1 MMSYPNF
8 MAAMS
13 SHSRASRS
21 ARRTTPV
28 EHAGELGFAVWRGQP
43 HAGHR
48 VHTHHDVEV
57 NYLLRGWVEY
67 VMGGQRVRLEAG
79 RACLFWATVPHQ
91 IVACD
96 DHTDMG
102 WIVLPVTWLWRW
114 GLSGA
119 VSAAMLE
126 GRVLGDAAPE
136 PGDGEAIVR
145 WAGMLQ
151 KSDERWRRIAELEI
165 EARLRRMIL
174 HGLEAVSERK
184 NVTTK
189 TPPATQAAGHDPSAA
204 GRAAERPS
212 NESRRS
218 TSESQ
223 RPTEESRQQAADG
236 GLAAVE
242 AMAAFIT
249 SHHAEPI
256 AVADV
261 AEAVSLHPNYA
272 MRVFRRHMGMTI
284 VDYLTRQRVAEA
296 QRRLMISE
304 DAVLTI
310 GLDCGFGSASRFHA
324 AFRRCTGTTPHRYR
338 RSLLESRPRSEQA
351 P

>member
-1 MMSYPNF
+1 MMLYPNL

-13 SHSRASRS
+13 SHSRANRS
-21 ARRTTPV
+21 PRRTTPV
-28 EHAGELGFAVWRGQP
+28 EHAGELGFAVWRGPP

-79 RACLFWATVPHQ
+79 RGCLFWATVPHQ

-96 DHTDMG
+96 DQADMG

-114 GLSGA
+114 GLSGT

-136 PGDGEAIVR
+136 TGDGEAIVR

-151 KSDERWRRIAELEI
+151 QSDERWRRIAELEI

-174 HGLEAVSERK
+174 HGLETLSQRK
-184 NVTTK
+184 NNSAK
-189 TPPATQAAGHDPSAA
+189 TPPATQAAEHAQSAA
-204 GRAAERPS
+204 GRAAA
-212 NESRRS
+212 
-218 TSESQ
+218 
-223 RPTEESRQQAADG
+223 RPTDESRQQAADG

-256 AVADV
+256 AVADI

-338 RSLLESRPRSEQA
+338 RSLLESRPRGERAS
-351 P
+351 